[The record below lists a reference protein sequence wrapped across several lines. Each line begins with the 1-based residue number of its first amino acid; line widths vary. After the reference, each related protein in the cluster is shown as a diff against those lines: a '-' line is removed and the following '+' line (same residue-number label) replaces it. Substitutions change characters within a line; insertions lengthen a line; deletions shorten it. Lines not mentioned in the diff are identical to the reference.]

1 MQHSAAAGLRPSFGF
16 VHGAL
21 HNAEN
26 SFLAAALITGSLEMV
41 KPVGGGLEKQFGL
54 LPPQCQ
60 CATIK
65 SKLKTLRSLDL
76 GLLDMILQETLHQ
89 NATVVC
95 VYIYVYTAPYIYILY
110 TSYI

>member
-26 SFLAAALITGSLEMV
+26 SFLAAASITGSLEMV
-41 KPVGGGLEKQFGL
+41 KPVGGGLERQFGL

-60 CATIK
+60 CARIK
-65 SKLKTLRSLDL
+65 LKLKTLRSLDL
-76 GLLDMILQETLHQ
+76 GL
-89 NATVVC
+89 
-95 VYIYVYTAPYIYILY
+95 
-110 TSYI
+110 